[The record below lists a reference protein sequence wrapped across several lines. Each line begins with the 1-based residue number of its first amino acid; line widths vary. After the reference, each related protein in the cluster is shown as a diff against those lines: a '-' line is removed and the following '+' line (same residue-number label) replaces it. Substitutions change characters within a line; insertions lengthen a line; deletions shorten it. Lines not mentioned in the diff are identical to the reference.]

1 MAPPGLTAL
10 RLGAFK
16 SHTNQQLTLEPITLL
31 VGRNASGKSNVLD
44 ALSLLALLADERD
57 VSALERGD
65 QEVAGLRGGLSGSA
79 PFGADIVRVGCTVE
93 TSLGDGLDFDVD
105 LDASDRPEV
114 IAEKLVLRRRGR
126 ELTLVDSRRQDKGAG
141 ISDVRVYSAGA
152 PRSYTLL
159 SSRLAVVQAITKVP
173 EDTKARALV
182 VAACQEFAAV
192 LRGVF
197 VLDPVP
203 AQMREYVRIGSA
215 PDRAGSN
222 VSALAYSLRAD
233 DAAWTRLS
241 ELVGSL
247 SRYRLWRLPSLRDAC
262 PMSAWLT

>member
-1 MAPPGLTAL
+1 M
-10 RLGAFK
+10 
-16 SHTNQQLTLEPITLL
+16 
-31 VGRNASGKSNVLD
+31 
-44 ALSLLALLADERD
+44 
-57 VSALERGD
+57 
-65 QEVAGLRGGLSGSA
+65 
-79 PFGADIVRVGCTVE
+79 
-93 TSLGDGLDFDVD
+93 
-105 LDASDRPEV
+105 
-114 IAEKLVLRRRGR
+114 
-126 ELTLVDSRRQDKGAG
+126 
-141 ISDVRVYSAGA
+141 
-152 PRSYTLL
+152 
-159 SSRLAVVQAITKVP
+159 VQAITKVP